1 MNDSLAA
8 FEVVGRQLATI
19 EPAVL
24 RMAYTELLTVA
35 KQHRICGASLLAL
48 VESDEKLIA
57 SQRAVISA
65 KDETIAMLKR
75 DIESAHARHAKALD
89 DIQQTINKPR
99 SKPVPKPRKT
109 ITKAPRTKTEPRP

>member
-8 FEVVGRQLATI
+8 FEAVGRQLATI

-57 SQRAVISA
+57 SQRAVIAA

-75 DIESAHARHAKALD
+75 DIEAAHAKALD
-89 DIQQTINKPR
+89 DIQQTLDKPR
-99 SKPVPKPRKT
+99 SKPVPRPLKT